1 MVSEVLE
8 ELKGVGTDI
17 ELCKR
22 ADPLECSSRGAWTLL
37 YGLMNGSLV
46 VDARNGVW
54 LTPEMEKRTGGSVLV
69 SMRSEVGEKGEE
81 KSQVKSEE
89 KRNEKGEEK
98 TNEKGEV
105 KSEMKSQEKG
115 EVKSEVKS
123 QEKGEVKSQ
132 EKRNEKGES
141 KDELI
146 ELKERMSE
154 VKENEQPSHNNEEN
168 AEIITAI
175 RATVKAIKEQ
185 EEQRRALFQARR
197 ECAQLVSSIQDCLA
211 KWTKGDL
218 YDQMMGELTR
228 LNNEVNH
235 LSASTYSDVKKQLV
249 ELRDHVFSQNARRS
263 SMTKEN
269 MWTQQ
274 NQVIPPIQQNQVTT
288 PIQQKQVIP
297 PTQQKQVIPP
307 IQQKQESTSIR
318 QKFSF
323 ITSKLGFNS
332 GRK

>member
-1 MVSEVLE
+1 MVSEVFE
-8 ELKGVGTDI
+8 ELKGVGSEI

-69 SMRSEVGEKGEE
+69 SMRSEAEEKGEE
-81 KSQVKSEE
+81 K
-89 KRNEKGEEK
+89 R
-98 TNEKGEV
+98 NEKGEV
-105 KSEMKSQEKG
+105 KSEMKSQ
-115 EVKSEVKS
+115 
-123 QEKGEVKSQ
+123 
-132 EKRNEKGES
+132 EKGES

-218 YDQMMGELTR
+218 YDQMMGEFTR

-235 LSASTYSDVKKQLV
+235 LSASTYLDVKKQLQD
-249 ELRDHVFSQNARRS
+249 LQNHVFSQNALRPS
-263 SMTKEN
+263 VMQES
-269 MWTQQ
+269 
-274 NQVIPPIQQNQVTT
+274 I
-288 PIQQKQVIP
+288 
-297 PTQQKQVIPP
+297 PTQQKQ
-307 IQQKQESTSIR
+307 ENSFIR
-318 QKFSF
+318 QTFSIFTSKFS
-323 ITSKLGFNS
+323 FNS

>member
-1 MVSEVLE
+1 MVSEVFE
-8 ELKGVGTDI
+8 ELKGVGSEI

-69 SMRSEVGEKGEE
+69 SMRSEAEEKGEE
-81 KSQVKSEE
+81 K
-89 KRNEKGEEK
+89 R
-98 TNEKGEV
+98 NEKGEV
-105 KSEMKSQEKG
+105 KSEMKSQ
-115 EVKSEVKS
+115 
-123 QEKGEVKSQ
+123 
-132 EKRNEKGES
+132 EKGES

-175 RATVKAIKEQ
+175 RVTVKAIKEQ

-235 LSASTYSDVKKQLV
+235 LSASTYLDVKKQLQD
-249 ELRDHVFSQNARRS
+249 LQNHVFSQNALRPS
-263 SMTKEN
+263 VMQES
-269 MWTQQ
+269 
-274 NQVIPPIQQNQVTT
+274 I
-288 PIQQKQVIP
+288 
-297 PTQQKQVIPP
+297 PTQQKQ
-307 IQQKQESTSIR
+307 ENSFIR
-318 QKFSF
+318 QTFSIF
-323 ITSKLGFNS
+323 TSTFSFNS

>member
-89 KRNEKGEEK
+89 KSQ
-98 TNEKGEV
+98 V
-105 KSEMKSQEKG
+105 KSEEKG

-123 QEKGEVKSQ
+123 QEKGEL
-132 EKRNEKGES
+132 
-141 KDELI
+141 KDELK

-154 VKENEQPSHNNEEN
+154 VKEEDKNEQPSHDNEEN
-168 AEIITAI
+168 TDIINTI

-185 EEQRRALFQARR
+185 EELRRALFQARR

-274 NQVIPPIQQNQVTT
+274 NQVIPPIQQ
-288 PIQQKQVIP
+288 KQVIP

-307 IQQKQESTSIR
+307 TQQKQESTSIR

>member
-89 KRNEKGEEK
+89 KSQ
-98 TNEKGEV
+98 V
-105 KSEMKSQEKG
+105 KSEEKG

-123 QEKGEVKSQ
+123 QEKGEL
-132 EKRNEKGES
+132 
-141 KDELI
+141 KDELK

-154 VKENEQPSHNNEEN
+154 VKEEDKNEQPSHDNEEN
-168 AEIITAI
+168 TDIINTI

-185 EEQRRALFQARR
+185 EELRRALFQARR

-274 NQVIPPIQQNQVTT
+274 NQVIPPIQQ
-288 PIQQKQVIP
+288 KQVIP

-307 IQQKQESTSIR
+307 TQQKQENSFIR
-318 QKFSF
+318 QTFSIF
-323 ITSKLGFNS
+323 TSTFSFNS

>member
-1 MVSEVLE
+1 MVSEVFG
-8 ELKGVGTDI
+8 ELKGVGSEI

-69 SMRSEVGEKGEE
+69 SMRSEAEEKGEE
-81 KSQVKSEE
+81 K
-89 KRNEKGEEK
+89 R
-98 TNEKGEV
+98 NEKGEV
-105 KSEMKSQEKG
+105 KSEMKSQ
-115 EVKSEVKS
+115 
-123 QEKGEVKSQ
+123 
-132 EKRNEKGES
+132 EKGES

-235 LSASTYSDVKKQLV
+235 LSASTYLDVKKQLQD
-249 ELRDHVFSQNARRS
+249 LQNHVFSQNALRPS
-263 SMTKEN
+263 VMQES
-269 MWTQQ
+269 
-274 NQVIPPIQQNQVTT
+274 I
-288 PIQQKQVIP
+288 
-297 PTQQKQVIPP
+297 PTQQKQ
-307 IQQKQESTSIR
+307 ENSFIR
-318 QKFSF
+318 QTFSIFTSKFS
-323 ITSKLGFNS
+323 FNS

>member
-1 MVSEVLE
+1 MVSEVFE
-8 ELKGVGTDI
+8 ELKGVGSEI

-69 SMRSEVGEKGEE
+69 SMRSEAEEKGEE
-81 KSQVKSEE
+81 K
-89 KRNEKGEEK
+89 R
-98 TNEKGEV
+98 NEKGEV
-105 KSEMKSQEKG
+105 KSEMKSQ
-115 EVKSEVKS
+115 
-123 QEKGEVKSQ
+123 
-132 EKRNEKGES
+132 EKGES

-235 LSASTYSDVKKQLV
+235 LSASTYLDVKKQLQD
-249 ELRDHVFSQNARRS
+249 LQNHVFSQNALRPS
-263 SMTKEN
+263 VMQES
-269 MWTQQ
+269 
-274 NQVIPPIQQNQVTT
+274 I
-288 PIQQKQVIP
+288 
-297 PTQQKQVIPP
+297 PTQQKQ
-307 IQQKQESTSIR
+307 ENSFIR
-318 QKFSF
+318 QTFSIF
-323 ITSKLGFNS
+323 TSTFSFNS

>member
-1 MVSEVLE
+1 MVSEVFE
-8 ELKGVGTDI
+8 ELKGVGSEI

-69 SMRSEVGEKGEE
+69 SMRSEAEEKGEE
-81 KSQVKSEE
+81 K
-89 KRNEKGEEK
+89 R
-98 TNEKGEV
+98 NEKGEV
-105 KSEMKSQEKG
+105 KSEMKSQ
-115 EVKSEVKS
+115 
-123 QEKGEVKSQ
+123 
-132 EKRNEKGES
+132 EKGES

-197 ECAQLVSSIQDCLA
+197 ECAQLVSSIQD
-211 KWTKGDL
+211 
-218 YDQMMGELTR
+218 
-228 LNNEVNH
+228 
-235 LSASTYSDVKKQLV
+235 
-249 ELRDHVFSQNARRS
+249 
-263 SMTKEN
+263 
-269 MWTQQ
+269 
-274 NQVIPPIQQNQVTT
+274 
-288 PIQQKQVIP
+288 
-297 PTQQKQVIPP
+297 
-307 IQQKQESTSIR
+307 
-318 QKFSF
+318 
-323 ITSKLGFNS
+323 
-332 GRK
+332 

>member
-1 MVSEVLE
+1 MVSEVFE
-8 ELKGVGTDI
+8 ELKGVGSEI

-69 SMRSEVGEKGEE
+69 SMRSEAEEKGEE
-81 KSQVKSEE
+81 K
-89 KRNEKGEEK
+89 R
-98 TNEKGEV
+98 NEKGEV
-105 KSEMKSQEKG
+105 KSEMKSQ
-115 EVKSEVKS
+115 
-123 QEKGEVKSQ
+123 
-132 EKRNEKGES
+132 EKGES

-235 LSASTYSDVKKQLV
+235 LSASTYLDVKKQLQD
-249 ELRDHVFSQNARRS
+249 LQNHVFSQNALRPS
-263 SMTKEN
+263 VMQES
-269 MWTQQ
+269 
-274 NQVIPPIQQNQVTT
+274 I
-288 PIQQKQVIP
+288 
-297 PTQQKQVIPP
+297 PTQQKQ
-307 IQQKQESTSIR
+307 ENSFIR
-318 QKFSF
+318 QTFSILTSKFS
-323 ITSKLGFNS
+323 FNS

>member
-69 SMRSEVGEKGEE
+69 SMRSEVEEKGEE

-89 KRNEKGEEK
+89 K
-98 TNEKGEV
+98 GEV
-105 KSEMKSQEKG
+105 KSQEKSQE
-115 EVKSEVKS
+115 KSEVKS
-123 QEKGEVKSQ
+123 QEKGEL
-132 EKRNEKGES
+132 
-141 KDELI
+141 KDELK

-154 VKENEQPSHNNEEN
+154 VKEEDKNEQPSHDNEEN
-168 AEIITAI
+168 TDIINTI

-185 EEQRRALFQARR
+185 EELRRALFQARR

-297 PTQQKQVIPP
+297 PTQQKQ
-307 IQQKQESTSIR
+307 ESTSIR

>member
-1 MVSEVLE
+1 MVSEVFE
-8 ELKGVGTDI
+8 ELKGVGSEI

-69 SMRSEVGEKGEE
+69 SMRSEAEEKGEE

-89 KRNEKGEEK
+89 K
-98 TNEKGEV
+98 
-105 KSEMKSQEKG
+105 SEMKSQ
-115 EVKSEVKS
+115 
-123 QEKGEVKSQ
+123 
-132 EKRNEKGES
+132 EKGES

-185 EEQRRALFQARR
+185 EEQRRALVQARR

-235 LSASTYSDVKKQLV
+235 LSASTYLDVKKQLQD
-249 ELRDHVFSQNARRS
+249 LQNHVFSQNALRPS
-263 SMTKEN
+263 VMQES
-269 MWTQQ
+269 
-274 NQVIPPIQQNQVTT
+274 I
-288 PIQQKQVIP
+288 
-297 PTQQKQVIPP
+297 PTQQKQ
-307 IQQKQESTSIR
+307 ENSFIR
-318 QKFSF
+318 QTFSIF
-323 ITSKLGFNS
+323 TSTFSFNS

>member
-1 MVSEVLE
+1 MVSEVFE
-8 ELKGVGTDI
+8 ELKGVGSEI

-69 SMRSEVGEKGEE
+69 SMRSEAEEKG
-81 KSQVKSEE
+81 EE

-105 KSEMKSQEKG
+105 KSEMKSQ
-115 EVKSEVKS
+115 
-123 QEKGEVKSQ
+123 
-132 EKRNEKGES
+132 EKGES

-235 LSASTYSDVKKQLV
+235 LSASTYLDVKNQLQD
-249 ELRDHVFSQNARRS
+249 LQNHVFSQNALRPS
-263 SMTKEN
+263 VMQES
-269 MWTQQ
+269 
-274 NQVIPPIQQNQVTT
+274 I
-288 PIQQKQVIP
+288 
-297 PTQQKQVIPP
+297 PTQQKQENIPT
-307 IQQKQESTSIR
+307 QQKQENSFIR
-318 QKFSF
+318 QTFSIFTSKFS
-323 ITSKLGFNS
+323 FNS

>member
-1 MVSEVLE
+1 MVSEVFE
-8 ELKGVGTDI
+8 ELKGVGSEI

-69 SMRSEVGEKGEE
+69 SMRSEAEEKGEE
-81 KSQVKSEE
+81 K
-89 KRNEKGEEK
+89 R
-98 TNEKGEV
+98 NEKGEV
-105 KSEMKSQEKG
+105 KSEMKSQ
-115 EVKSEVKS
+115 
-123 QEKGEVKSQ
+123 
-132 EKRNEKGES
+132 EKGES

-218 YDQMMGELTR
+218 YDQMMGELTC

-235 LSASTYSDVKKQLV
+235 LSASTYLDVKKQLQD
-249 ELRDHVFSQNARRS
+249 LQNHVFSQNALRPS
-263 SMTKEN
+263 VMQES
-269 MWTQQ
+269 
-274 NQVIPPIQQNQVTT
+274 I
-288 PIQQKQVIP
+288 
-297 PTQQKQVIPP
+297 PTQQKQ
-307 IQQKQESTSIR
+307 ENSFIR
-318 QKFSF
+318 QTFSIFTSKFS
-323 ITSKLGFNS
+323 FNS

>member
-1 MVSEVLE
+1 MVSEVFE
-8 ELKGVGTDI
+8 ELKGVGSEI

-69 SMRSEVGEKGEE
+69 SMRSEVEEKGEE

-89 KRNEKGEEK
+89 KSQVKSEEKGELK
-98 TNEKGEV
+98 
-105 KSEMKSQEKG
+105 
-115 EVKSEVKS
+115 
-123 QEKGEVKSQ
+123 
-132 EKRNEKGES
+132 
-141 KDELI
+141 ELK

-154 VKENEQPSHNNEEN
+154 VKEEDKNEQPSHDNEEN
-168 AEIITAI
+168 TDIINTI

-185 EEQRRALFQARR
+185 EELRRALFQARR

-297 PTQQKQVIPP
+297 PTQQKQ
-307 IQQKQESTSIR
+307 ESTSIR

>member
-1 MVSEVLE
+1 MFE
-8 ELKGVGTDI
+8 ELKGVGSEI

-69 SMRSEVGEKGEE
+69 SMRSEAEEKGEE
-81 KSQVKSEE
+81 K
-89 KRNEKGEEK
+89 R
-98 TNEKGEV
+98 NEKGEV
-105 KSEMKSQEKG
+105 KSEMKSQ
-115 EVKSEVKS
+115 
-123 QEKGEVKSQ
+123 
-132 EKRNEKGES
+132 EKGES

-235 LSASTYSDVKKQLV
+235 LSASTYLDVKKQLQD
-249 ELRDHVFSQNARRS
+249 LQNHVFSQNALRPS
-263 SMTKEN
+263 VMQES
-269 MWTQQ
+269 
-274 NQVIPPIQQNQVTT
+274 I
-288 PIQQKQVIP
+288 
-297 PTQQKQVIPP
+297 PTQQKQ
-307 IQQKQESTSIR
+307 ENSFIR
-318 QKFSF
+318 QTFSIFTSKFS
-323 ITSKLGFNS
+323 FNS

>member
-89 KRNEKGEEK
+89 KSQVKSEEKGE
-98 TNEKGEV
+98 G
-105 KSEMKSQEKG
+105 
-115 EVKSEVKS
+115 KSEVKS
-123 QEKGEVKSQ
+123 QEKGEL
-132 EKRNEKGES
+132 
-141 KDELI
+141 KDELK

-154 VKENEQPSHNNEEN
+154 VKEEDKNEQPSHDNEEN
-168 AEIITAI
+168 TDIINTI

-185 EEQRRALFQARR
+185 EELRRALFQARR

-274 NQVIPPIQQNQVTT
+274 NQVIPPIQQ
-288 PIQQKQVIP
+288 KQVIP
-297 PTQQKQVIPP
+297 PT
-307 IQQKQESTSIR
+307 QQKQESTSIR

>member
-1 MVSEVLE
+1 MVSEVFE
-8 ELKGVGTDI
+8 ELKGVGSEI

-69 SMRSEVGEKGEE
+69 SMRSEVEEKGEE
-81 KSQVKSEE
+81 K
-89 KRNEKGEEK
+89 R
-98 TNEKGEV
+98 NEKGEV
-105 KSEMKSQEKG
+105 KSEMKSQ
-115 EVKSEVKS
+115 
-123 QEKGEVKSQ
+123 
-132 EKRNEKGES
+132 EKGES

-235 LSASTYSDVKKQLV
+235 LSASTYLDVKKQLQD
-249 ELRDHVFSQNARRS
+249 LQNHVFSQNALRPS
-263 SMTKEN
+263 VMQES
-269 MWTQQ
+269 
-274 NQVIPPIQQNQVTT
+274 I
-288 PIQQKQVIP
+288 
-297 PTQQKQVIPP
+297 PTQQKQ
-307 IQQKQESTSIR
+307 ENSFIR
-318 QKFSF
+318 QTFSIFTSKFS
-323 ITSKLGFNS
+323 FNS

>member
-1 MVSEVLE
+1 MVSEVFE
-8 ELKGVGTDI
+8 ELKGVGSEI

-69 SMRSEVGEKGEE
+69 SMRSEAEEKGEE
-81 KSQVKSEE
+81 K
-89 KRNEKGEEK
+89 R
-98 TNEKGEV
+98 NEKGEV

-115 EVKSEVKS
+115 EMKS
-123 QEKGEVKSQ
+123 Q
-132 EKRNEKGES
+132 EKGES

-235 LSASTYSDVKKQLV
+235 LSASTYLDVKKQLQD
-249 ELRDHVFSQNARRS
+249 LQNHVFSQNALRPS
-263 SMTKEN
+263 VMQES
-269 MWTQQ
+269 
-274 NQVIPPIQQNQVTT
+274 I
-288 PIQQKQVIP
+288 
-297 PTQQKQVIPP
+297 PTQQKQENIPT
-307 IQQKQESTSIR
+307 QQKQENSFIR
-318 QKFSF
+318 QTFSIFTSKFS
-323 ITSKLGFNS
+323 FNS

>member
-1 MVSEVLE
+1 MVSEVFE
-8 ELKGVGTDI
+8 ELKGVGSEI

-46 VDARNGVW
+46 VNARNGVW

-69 SMRSEVGEKGEE
+69 SMRSEAEEKGEE
-81 KSQVKSEE
+81 K
-89 KRNEKGEEK
+89 R
-98 TNEKGEV
+98 NEKGEV
-105 KSEMKSQEKG
+105 KSEMKSQ
-115 EVKSEVKS
+115 
-123 QEKGEVKSQ
+123 
-132 EKRNEKGES
+132 EKGES

-235 LSASTYSDVKKQLV
+235 LSASTYLDVKKQLQD
-249 ELRDHVFSQNARRS
+249 LQNHVFSQNALRPS
-263 SMTKEN
+263 VMQES
-269 MWTQQ
+269 
-274 NQVIPPIQQNQVTT
+274 I
-288 PIQQKQVIP
+288 
-297 PTQQKQVIPP
+297 PTQQKQ
-307 IQQKQESTSIR
+307 ENSFIR
-318 QKFSF
+318 QTFSIF
-323 ITSKLGFNS
+323 TSTFSFNS

>member
-1 MVSEVLE
+1 MVSEVFE
-8 ELKGVGTDI
+8 ELKGVGSEI

-69 SMRSEVGEKGEE
+69 SMRSEAEEKGEE
-81 KSQVKSEE
+81 K
-89 KRNEKGEEK
+89 R
-98 TNEKGEV
+98 NEKGEV
-105 KSEMKSQEKG
+105 KSEMKSQ
-115 EVKSEVKS
+115 
-123 QEKGEVKSQ
+123 
-132 EKRNEKGES
+132 EKGES

-235 LSASTYSDVKKQLV
+235 LSASTYLDVKKQLHD
-249 ELRDHVFSQNARRS
+249 LQNHVFSQNALRPS
-263 SMTKEN
+263 VMQES
-269 MWTQQ
+269 
-274 NQVIPPIQQNQVTT
+274 I
-288 PIQQKQVIP
+288 
-297 PTQQKQVIPP
+297 PTQQKQ
-307 IQQKQESTSIR
+307 ENSFIR
-318 QKFSF
+318 QTFSILTSKFS
-323 ITSKLGFNS
+323 FNS

>member
-1 MVSEVLE
+1 MVSEVFG
-8 ELKGVGTDI
+8 ELKGVGSEI

-69 SMRSEVGEKGEE
+69 SMRSEAEEKGEE
-81 KSQVKSEE
+81 K
-89 KRNEKGEEK
+89 R
-98 TNEKGEV
+98 NEKGEV
-105 KSEMKSQEKG
+105 KSEMKSQ
-115 EVKSEVKS
+115 
-123 QEKGEVKSQ
+123 
-132 EKRNEKGES
+132 EKGES

-235 LSASTYSDVKKQLV
+235 LSASTYLDVKKQLQD
-249 ELRDHVFSQNARRS
+249 LQNHVFSQNALRPS
-263 SMTKEN
+263 VMQES
-269 MWTQQ
+269 
-274 NQVIPPIQQNQVTT
+274 I
-288 PIQQKQVIP
+288 
-297 PTQQKQVIPP
+297 PTQQKQENIPT
-307 IQQKQESTSIR
+307 QQKARELIHPTDVLNLHQ
-318 QKFSF
+318 
-323 ITSKLGFNS
+323 
-332 GRK
+332 

>member
-1 MVSEVLE
+1 MVSEVFE
-8 ELKGVGTDI
+8 ELKGVGSEI

-69 SMRSEVGEKGEE
+69 SMRSEAEEKGEE
-81 KSQVKSEE
+81 K
-89 KRNEKGEEK
+89 R
-98 TNEKGEV
+98 NEKGEV
-105 KSEMKSQEKG
+105 KSEMKSQ
-115 EVKSEVKS
+115 
-123 QEKGEVKSQ
+123 
-132 EKRNEKGES
+132 EKGES

-235 LSASTYSDVKKQLV
+235 LSASTYLDVKKQLQD
-249 ELRDHVFSQNARRS
+249 LQNHVFSQNALRPS
-263 SMTKEN
+263 
-269 MWTQQ
+269 
-274 NQVIPPIQQNQVTT
+274 VIQESI
-288 PIQQKQVIP
+288 
-297 PTQQKQVIPP
+297 PTQQKQ
-307 IQQKQESTSIR
+307 ENSFIR
-318 QKFSF
+318 QTFSIF
-323 ITSKLGFNS
+323 TSTFSFNS

>member
-1 MVSEVLE
+1 MVSEVFE
-8 ELKGVGTDI
+8 ELKGVGSEI

-69 SMRSEVGEKGEE
+69 SMRSEAEEKG
-81 KSQVKSEE
+81 EE
-89 KRNEKGEEK
+89 KRNEKGE
-98 TNEKGEV
+98 
-105 KSEMKSQEKG
+105 
-115 EVKSEVKS
+115 VKS
-123 QEKGEVKSQ
+123 Q
-132 EKRNEKGES
+132 EKGES

-235 LSASTYSDVKKQLV
+235 LSASTYLDVKKQLQD
-249 ELRDHVFSQNARRS
+249 LQNHVFSQNALRPS
-263 SMTKEN
+263 VMQES
-269 MWTQQ
+269 
-274 NQVIPPIQQNQVTT
+274 I
-288 PIQQKQVIP
+288 
-297 PTQQKQVIPP
+297 PTQQKQ
-307 IQQKQESTSIR
+307 ENSFIR
-318 QKFSF
+318 QTFSIF
-323 ITSKLGFNS
+323 TSTFSFNS

>member
-1 MVSEVLE
+1 MVSEVFE
-8 ELKGVGTDI
+8 ELKGVGSEI

-54 LTPEMEKRTGGSVLV
+54 LTPEMEKWTGGSVLV
-69 SMRSEVGEKGEE
+69 SMRSEAEEKGEE
-81 KSQVKSEE
+81 K
-89 KRNEKGEEK
+89 RN
-98 TNEKGEV
+98 
-105 KSEMKSQEKG
+105 EKG

-123 QEKGEVKSQ
+123 Q
-132 EKRNEKGES
+132 EKGES

-235 LSASTYSDVKKQLV
+235 LSASTYLDVKKQLQD
-249 ELRDHVFSQNARRS
+249 LQNHVFSQNALRPS
-263 SMTKEN
+263 VMQES
-269 MWTQQ
+269 
-274 NQVIPPIQQNQVTT
+274 I
-288 PIQQKQVIP
+288 
-297 PTQQKQVIPP
+297 PTQQKQENIPT
-307 IQQKQESTSIR
+307 QQKQENSFIR

>member
-1 MVSEVLE
+1 MVSEVFG
-8 ELKGVGTDI
+8 ELKGVGSEI

-69 SMRSEVGEKGEE
+69 SMRSEAEEKGEE
-81 KSQVKSEE
+81 K
-89 KRNEKGEEK
+89 R
-98 TNEKGEV
+98 NEKGEV
-105 KSEMKSQEKG
+105 KSEMKSQ
-115 EVKSEVKS
+115 
-123 QEKGEVKSQ
+123 
-132 EKRNEKGES
+132 EKGES

-235 LSASTYSDVKKQLV
+235 LPASTYLDVKKQLQD
-249 ELRDHVFSQNARRS
+249 LQNHVFSQNALRPS
-263 SMTKEN
+263 VMQES
-269 MWTQQ
+269 
-274 NQVIPPIQQNQVTT
+274 I
-288 PIQQKQVIP
+288 
-297 PTQQKQVIPP
+297 PTQQKQ
-307 IQQKQESTSIR
+307 EN
-318 QKFSF
+318 SF
-323 ITSKLGFNS
+323 IRPGL
-332 GRK
+332 

>member
-1 MVSEVLE
+1 MVSEVFE
-8 ELKGVGTDI
+8 ELKGVGSEI

-69 SMRSEVGEKGEE
+69 SMRSEAEEKG
-81 KSQVKSEE
+81 EE
-89 KRNEKGEEK
+89 KRNEKGE
-98 TNEKGEV
+98 
-105 KSEMKSQEKG
+105 
-115 EVKSEVKS
+115 VKS
-123 QEKGEVKSQ
+123 Q
-132 EKRNEKGES
+132 EKGES

-235 LSASTYSDVKKQLV
+235 LSASTYLDVKKQLQD
-249 ELRDHVFSQNARRS
+249 LQNHVFSQNALRPS
-263 SMTKEN
+263 VMQES
-269 MWTQQ
+269 
-274 NQVIPPIQQNQVTT
+274 I
-288 PIQQKQVIP
+288 
-297 PTQQKQVIPP
+297 PTQQKQ
-307 IQQKQESTSIR
+307 ENSFIR
-318 QKFSF
+318 QTFSIFTSKFS
-323 ITSKLGFNS
+323 FNS

>member
-1 MVSEVLE
+1 MVSEVFE
-8 ELKGVGTDI
+8 ELKGVGSEI

-69 SMRSEVGEKGEE
+69 SMRSEAEEKGEE
-81 KSQVKSEE
+81 K
-89 KRNEKGEEK
+89 R
-98 TNEKGEV
+98 NEKGEV
-105 KSEMKSQEKG
+105 KSEMKSQ
-115 EVKSEVKS
+115 
-123 QEKGEVKSQ
+123 
-132 EKRNEKGES
+132 EKGES

-235 LSASTYSDVKKQLV
+235 LSASTYTDVKKQLV

-297 PTQQKQVIPP
+297 PTQQKQ
-307 IQQKQESTSIR
+307 ESTSIR
-318 QKFSF
+318 QKVSF

>member
-1 MVSEVLE
+1 MVSEVFE
-8 ELKGVGTDI
+8 ELKGVGSEI

-69 SMRSEVGEKGEE
+69 SMRSEAEEKGEE
-81 KSQVKSEE
+81 K
-89 KRNEKGEEK
+89 R
-98 TNEKGEV
+98 NEKGEV
-105 KSEMKSQEKG
+105 KSEMKSQ
-115 EVKSEVKS
+115 
-123 QEKGEVKSQ
+123 
-132 EKRNEKGES
+132 EKGES

-154 VKENEQPSHNNEEN
+154 VKEEDKNEQPSHDNEEN
-168 AEIITAI
+168 TDIINTI

-185 EEQRRALFQARR
+185 EELRRALFQARR

-297 PTQQKQVIPP
+297 PTQQKQ
-307 IQQKQESTSIR
+307 ESTSIR

>member
-1 MVSEVLE
+1 MVSEVFG
-8 ELKGVGTDI
+8 ELKGVGSEI

-69 SMRSEVGEKGEE
+69 SMRSEAEEKGEE
-81 KSQVKSEE
+81 K
-89 KRNEKGEEK
+89 R
-98 TNEKGEV
+98 NEKGEV
-105 KSEMKSQEKG
+105 KSEMKSQ
-115 EVKSEVKS
+115 
-123 QEKGEVKSQ
+123 
-132 EKRNEKGES
+132 EKGES

-235 LSASTYSDVKKQLV
+235 LSARTYLDVKKQLQD
-249 ELRDHVFSQNARRS
+249 LQNHVFSQNALRPS
-263 SMTKEN
+263 VMQES
-269 MWTQQ
+269 
-274 NQVIPPIQQNQVTT
+274 I
-288 PIQQKQVIP
+288 
-297 PTQQKQVIPP
+297 PTQQKQ
-307 IQQKQESTSIR
+307 ENSFIR
-318 QKFSF
+318 QTFSIFTSKFS
-323 ITSKLGFNS
+323 FNS

>member
-1 MVSEVLE
+1 MTHIPEIVSEVFE
-8 ELKGVGTDI
+8 ELKGVGSEI

-89 KRNEKGEEK
+89 K
-98 TNEKGEV
+98 
-105 KSEMKSQEKG
+105 SQEKG
-115 EVKSEVKS
+115 EVKSEEKS
-123 QEKGEVKSQ
+123 EEKGEVKSQ
-132 EKRNEKGES
+132 EKREL
-141 KDELI
+141 KDELK

-154 VKENEQPSHNNEEN
+154 VKEEDKNEQPSHNNEEN
-168 AEIITAI
+168 TDIINTI

-235 LSASTYSDVKKQLV
+235 LSASTYLDVKNQLQD
-249 ELRDHVFSQNARRS
+249 LQNHVFSQNARRS
-263 SMTKEN
+263 SMTKERQVIPP
-269 MWTQQ
+269 TQQ
-274 NQVIPPIQQNQVTT
+274 NQVIPPTQQNQVT
-288 PIQQKQVIP
+288 I
-297 PTQQKQVIPP
+297 PTQQKQENIPT
-307 IQQKQESTSIR
+307 QQKTSFFNR
-318 QKFSF
+318 LFS
-323 ITSKLGFNS
+323 FNS

>member
-1 MVSEVLE
+1 MVSEVFE
-8 ELKGVGTDI
+8 ELKGVGSEI

-69 SMRSEVGEKGEE
+69 SMRSEVEEKG
-81 KSQVKSEE
+81 EE

-98 TNEKGEV
+98 TNEKGEE
-105 KSEMKSQEKG
+105 KTNEKG
-115 EVKSEVKS
+115 E
-123 QEKGEVKSQ
+123 EKTNG
-132 EKRNEKGES
+132 KGES
-141 KDELI
+141 KDELN
-146 ELKERMSE
+146 ELKEKMSE
-154 VKENEQPSHNNEEN
+154 VKENKQPSHNNEEN

-185 EEQRRALFQARR
+185 EELRRALFQARR

-307 IQQKQESTSIR
+307 TQQKQESTSIR

>member
-69 SMRSEVGEKGEE
+69 SMRSEVEEKG
-81 KSQVKSEE
+81 EE

-98 TNEKGEV
+98 TNEKGE
-105 KSEMKSQEKG
+105 EKTNG
-115 EVKSEVKS
+115 
-123 QEKGEVKSQ
+123 
-132 EKRNEKGES
+132 KGES
-141 KDELI
+141 KDELN
-146 ELKERMSE
+146 ELKEKMSE
-154 VKENEQPSHNNEEN
+154 VKENKQPSHNNEEN

-185 EEQRRALFQARR
+185 EELRRALFQARR

-297 PTQQKQVIPP
+297 PTQQKQ
-307 IQQKQESTSIR
+307 ESTSIR

>member
-1 MVSEVLE
+1 MFE
-8 ELKGVGTDI
+8 ELKGVGSEI

-69 SMRSEVGEKGEE
+69 SMRSEAEEKGEE
-81 KSQVKSEE
+81 K
-89 KRNEKGEEK
+89 R
-98 TNEKGEV
+98 NEKGEV
-105 KSEMKSQEKG
+105 KSEMKSQ
-115 EVKSEVKS
+115 
-123 QEKGEVKSQ
+123 
-132 EKRNEKGES
+132 EKGES

-235 LSASTYSDVKKQLV
+235 LSASTYLDVKKQLQD
-249 ELRDHVFSQNARRS
+249 LQNHVFSQNALRPS
-263 SMTKEN
+263 VMQES
-269 MWTQQ
+269 
-274 NQVIPPIQQNQVTT
+274 I
-288 PIQQKQVIP
+288 
-297 PTQQKQVIPP
+297 PTQQKQ
-307 IQQKQESTSIR
+307 ENSFIR
-318 QKFSF
+318 QTFSILTSKFS
-323 ITSKLGFNS
+323 FNS

>member
-1 MVSEVLE
+1 MVSEVFE
-8 ELKGVGTDI
+8 ELKGVGSEI

-22 ADPLECSSRGAWTLL
+22 ADPLECSSRGVWTLL

-54 LTPEMEKRTGGSVLV
+54 LTPEMEKWTGGSVLV
-69 SMRSEVGEKGEE
+69 SMRSEAEEKGEE
-81 KSQVKSEE
+81 K
-89 KRNEKGEEK
+89 RN
-98 TNEKGEV
+98 
-105 KSEMKSQEKG
+105 EKG

-123 QEKGEVKSQ
+123 Q
-132 EKRNEKGES
+132 EKGES

-235 LSASTYSDVKKQLV
+235 LSASTYLDVKKQLV

-297 PTQQKQVIPP
+297 PTQQKQ
-307 IQQKQESTSIR
+307 ESTSIR

>member
-1 MVSEVLE
+1 MVSEVFE
-8 ELKGVGTDI
+8 ELKGVGSEI

-69 SMRSEVGEKGEE
+69 SMRSEAEEKGEE
-81 KSQVKSEE
+81 K
-89 KRNEKGEEK
+89 R
-98 TNEKGEV
+98 NEKGEV
-105 KSEMKSQEKG
+105 KSEMKSQ
-115 EVKSEVKS
+115 
-123 QEKGEVKSQ
+123 
-132 EKRNEKGES
+132 EKGES

-175 RATVKAIKEQ
+175 RATVKAIKER

-235 LSASTYSDVKKQLV
+235 LSASTYLDVKKQLQD
-249 ELRDHVFSQNARRS
+249 LQNHVFSQNALRPS
-263 SMTKEN
+263 VMQES
-269 MWTQQ
+269 
-274 NQVIPPIQQNQVTT
+274 I
-288 PIQQKQVIP
+288 
-297 PTQQKQVIPP
+297 PTQQKQ
-307 IQQKQESTSIR
+307 ENSFIR
-318 QKFSF
+318 QTFSIFTSKFS
-323 ITSKLGFNS
+323 FNS

>member
-89 KRNEKGEEK
+89 K
-98 TNEKGEV
+98 
-105 KSEMKSQEKG
+105 G

-123 QEKGEVKSQ
+123 QEKGEL
-132 EKRNEKGES
+132 
-141 KDELI
+141 KDELK

-154 VKENEQPSHNNEEN
+154 VKEEDKNEQPSHDNEEN
-168 AEIITAI
+168 TDIINTI

-185 EEQRRALFQARR
+185 EELRRALFQARR

-274 NQVIPPIQQNQVTT
+274 NQVIPPIQQ
-288 PIQQKQVIP
+288 KQVIP
-297 PTQQKQVIPP
+297 PTQQKQ
-307 IQQKQESTSIR
+307 ENSFIR
-318 QKFSF
+318 QTFSIF
-323 ITSKLGFNS
+323 TSTFSFNS

>member
-1 MVSEVLE
+1 M
-8 ELKGVGTDI
+8 
-17 ELCKR
+17 
-22 ADPLECSSRGAWTLL
+22 
-37 YGLMNGSLV
+37 
-46 VDARNGVW
+46 
-54 LTPEMEKRTGGSVLV
+54 
-69 SMRSEVGEKGEE
+69 
-81 KSQVKSEE
+81 
-89 KRNEKGEEK
+89 
-98 TNEKGEV
+98 
-105 KSEMKSQEKG
+105 
-115 EVKSEVKS
+115 
-123 QEKGEVKSQ
+123 
-132 EKRNEKGES
+132 
-141 KDELI
+141 
-146 ELKERMSE
+146 
-154 VKENEQPSHNNEEN
+154 
-168 AEIITAI
+168 
-175 RATVKAIKEQ
+175 
-185 EEQRRALFQARR
+185 
-197 ECAQLVSSIQDCLA
+197 SSIQDCLA

-218 YDQMMGELTR
+218 YDQMIGELTR

-297 PTQQKQVIPP
+297 PTQQKQ
-307 IQQKQESTSIR
+307 ESTSIR

>member
-1 MVSEVLE
+1 MVSEVFE
-8 ELKGVGTDI
+8 ELKGVGSEI

-69 SMRSEVGEKGEE
+69 SMRSEAEEKGEE

-89 KRNEKGEEK
+89 KSQVKSEEKGEL
-98 TNEKGEV
+98 
-105 KSEMKSQEKG
+105 
-115 EVKSEVKS
+115 
-123 QEKGEVKSQ
+123 
-132 EKRNEKGES
+132 
-141 KDELI
+141 KDELK

-154 VKENEQPSHNNEEN
+154 VKEEDKNEQPSHDNEEN
-168 AEIITAI
+168 TDIINTI

-185 EEQRRALFQARR
+185 EELRRALFQARR

-297 PTQQKQVIPP
+297 PTQQKQ
-307 IQQKQESTSIR
+307 ESTSIR